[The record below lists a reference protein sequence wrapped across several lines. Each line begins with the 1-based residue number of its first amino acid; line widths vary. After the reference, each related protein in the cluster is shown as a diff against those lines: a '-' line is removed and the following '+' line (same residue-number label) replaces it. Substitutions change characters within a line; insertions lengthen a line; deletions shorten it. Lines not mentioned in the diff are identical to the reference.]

1 MSINEQMIKLIKK
14 YQSNKPAGTPARCVH
29 YPTCSNYGIEC
40 YKKFNFFKATFLTSK
55 RILLCTPLNR
65 KFYDPVPLTKQE
77 KKIEKELNQEAI
89 KIKEILLEHYNKYPK
104 MVLQDFIKLI
114 YQNSFGPR
122 HLSAPDIETIEKY
135 LVTEMEIVSGD
146 EYIENIGN
154 GYVRVYLGTNT
165 DIEKIK
171 KEFYNETKIETM
183 SEENIRLFYR
193 KINILAELIKKD
205 IILLPKKES
214 LNEIREY
221 LSNGITAV
229 RHSSIYNNEYH
240 PHYRVLKKH

>member
-1 MSINEQMIKLIKK
+1 
-14 YQSNKPAGTPARCVH
+14 
-29 YPTCSNYGIEC
+29 
-40 YKKFNFFKATFLTSK
+40 
-55 RILLCTPLNR
+55 
-65 KFYDPVPLTKQE
+65 
-77 KKIEKELNQEAI
+77 
-89 KIKEILLEHYNKYPK
+89 
-104 MVLQDFIKLI
+104 
-114 YQNSFGPR
+114 
-122 HLSAPDIETIEKY
+122 
-135 LVTEMEIVSGD
+135 MEIVSGD

-193 KINILAELIKKD
+193 KINILAELIKQD

-221 LSNGITAV
+221 LSNGINAV